1 MPCDICLS
9 LWLPLLSEVIT
20 LSIHAAVNGVI
31 LFWFMAEQCSTVEVH
46 HSILI
51 FLSMDFWVE
60 FVAVKRKKGGM
71 SFFFRFPENKDD
83 KENSEQSWK
92 FLVF

>member
-1 MPCDICLS
+1 
-9 LWLPLLSEVIT
+9 
-20 LSIHAAVNGVI
+20 
-31 LFWFMAEQCSTVEVH
+31 MAEQCSTVEVH

-83 KENSEQSWK
+83 KENSEQS
-92 FLVF
+92 